1 MNKSTKRVAS
11 RRVRDFAGKHARGFS
26 LLEVL
31 IALVVLMVGMLAL
44 AGLQTVSLSNNHSAY
59 LRSQAVIQAHDM
71 ADRMYANSA
80 GVQGGDYNSISGIP
94 SSPPT
99 CLTTATSAETLA
111 GIGCT
116 TAQMAVFDAFEWNTA
131 NAAVLPSGLG
141 TVVGPD
147 GNGTYAITLSW
158 LEQEEDGTSDS
169 TDTKTFVFQVK
180 PMP

>member
-1 MNKSTKRVAS
+1 MVSFMNKSTKRVAS

-80 GVQGGDYNSISGIP
+80 GVLDGAYNAITGIP
-94 SSPPT
+94 SNPPT

-116 TAQMAVFDAFEWNTA
+116 TAQMAVFDGWEWNTA
-131 NAAVLPSGLG
+131 NANVLPSGVG
-141 TVVGPD
+141 TVAGPD
-147 GNGTYAITLSW
+147 GNGVYTVTLSW
-158 LEQEEDGTSDS
+158 LEHETDG
-169 TDTKTFVFQVK
+169 TDTKTFAFQVK
-180 PMP
+180 PMR